1 MDNSTTQI
9 KTDFSKTINYYIRQ
23 IDQEIKIKQSE
34 LDKLRRKK
42 KYFWKYLFI

>member
-1 MDNSTTQI
+1 MDNSTTQT

-34 LDKLRRKK
+34 LDKLKRKK
-42 KYFWKYLFI
+42 KYFWQYLFI

>member
-34 LDKLRRKK
+34 LDKLKRKK
-42 KYFWKYLFI
+42 KCFWEYFFI